1 MKNTVA
7 LVVRSIDR
15 FNSFLALFSGLILIV
30 ITLLICIEVASR
42 TFLDISNNWL
52 VELSEIS
59 LLYVTFLSA
68 AWVLA
73 RDKHV
78 SIDLLINHM
87 NQSTAKYIEIT
98 FSLLAG
104 ATCFVLC
111 WFGALTVIDQFQAE
125 IREPTIMAPLTFWI
139 TLVIPFGMFL
149 LGIQF
154 IRRVACSMLGLP
166 IVITQ

>member
-7 LVVRSIDR
+7 LVVRALDR
-15 FNSFLALFSGLILIV
+15 FNSFLALFSGLILII
-30 ITLLICIEVASR
+30 ITLLICVEVASR
-42 TFLDISNNWL
+42 TFFDISNNWL

-78 SIDLLINHM
+78 SIDLLINSFS
-87 NQSTAKYIEIT
+87 QSTAKYIEIT

-111 WFGALTVIDQFQAE
+111 WFGVLTVIDQFQAE

-154 IRRVACSMLGLP
+154 IRRMACSMLGLP
-166 IVITQ
+166 IVISH